1 MTGVVQGV
9 NFRQSTVSE
18 AQALRLRGW
27 VRNEPDGAVA
37 GEAGGPTAQIQKLC
51 VAGGGGQCA
60 DRRAGANTS
69 SVAPLRRGSTNWM

>member
-18 AQALRLRGW
+18 AQRLRLRGW

-37 GEAGGPTAQIQKLC
+37 GEAGGPAAEIQKLC

-60 DRRAGANTS
+60 DRRAGTITS
-69 SVAPLRRGSTNWM
+69 SVALRLRASTHWM